1 MSIGAI
7 ELVSF
12 KLCPYVQRSVIT
24 LLEKG
29 VAFKRTAIDL
39 ANKPGWFLALS
50 PTGKV
55 PLLVIDN
62 KDVIFESAVICEY
75 LDEVTEG
82 SLLPADPKL
91 RAFHRSWIEFGS
103 QTLDAIGRYYSAQDK
118 ESFRSAEELLR
129 RRFERLEEVGVGPY
143 FSGADFMIAD
153 AVYAP
158 VFRYF
163 DVFNSL
169 IKIDLFKGL
178 AKVEAWRR
186 QMAAR
191 QSVID
196 AVDADFAQALIAF
209 VIRKQSYLSHL
220 LQAGAKG

>member
-1 MSIGAI
+1 MSIGTI

-29 VAFKRTAIDL
+29 VVFKRTDIDL

-55 PLLVIDN
+55 PLLLIDN
-62 KDVIFESAVICEY
+62 KDAIFESAVICEY

-82 SLLPADPKL
+82 SLFPADPKS
-91 RAFHRSWIEFGS
+91 RALHRSWIEFGS

-118 ESFRSAEELLR
+118 ESFSKAEELLR
-129 RRFERLEEVGVGPY
+129 RRFERLEDVIVGPY
-143 FSGADFMIAD
+143 FSGTNFMIVD

-186 QMAAR
+186 QLAAR

-196 AVDADFAQALIAF
+196 AVDADFAEALIAF

-220 LQAGAKG
+220 LQSSKPA

>member
-1 MSIGAI
+1 MNIGTI

-29 VAFKRTAIDL
+29 VVFKRTDIDL

-55 PLLVIDN
+55 PLLLIDN
-62 KDVIFESAVICEY
+62 KDAIFESAVICEY

-82 SLLPADPKL
+82 SLFPADPKL
-91 RAFHRSWIEFGS
+91 RALHRSWIEFGS
-103 QTLDAIGRYYSAQDK
+103 QTLAAIGGYYSAKDE
-118 ESFRSAEELLR
+118 ESFRHAEAQLR
-129 RRFERLEEVGVGPY
+129 GRFEKLEDVIAGPY
-143 FSGADFMIAD
+143 FSGADFMIVD

-163 DVFNSL
+163 DVFSTL
-169 IKIDLFKGL
+169 VESDLFKGL

-186 QMAAR
+186 RLAAR

-196 AVDADFAQALIAF
+196 AVDVDFAQALIAF

-220 LQAGAKG
+220 LQSSVPA